1 MDVKPVI
8 VGVDGSKDSERALK
22 WAADYAQ
29 KVGAPLEAVIAW
41 EVSTLYGDTFSDK
54 WDHTAVEK
62 KHREV
67 AEAAV
72 REALGDGAQ
81 VEVRVEQ
88 GNASEVLVRDSSD
101 VQHIVVGSRGH
112 GGFTGMLLGS
122 VSQHLVTHA
131 RCPVTVMPHE
141 KTKK

>member
-1 MDVKPVI
+1 MDAKPVI
-8 VGVDGSKDSERALK
+8 VGVDGSQDSVRATK
-22 WAADYAQ
+22 WAAEYA
-29 KVGAPLEAVIAW
+29 KHIGAPLQVVIAW
-41 EVSTLYGDTFSDK
+41 EVTTLYDETISSK

-67 AEAAV
+67 ADRV
-72 REALGDGAQ
+72 VSEALGDGAQ
-81 VEVRVEQ
+81 ADVRVEH
-88 GNASEVLVRDSSD
+88 GNAAEVMVRASPDA
-101 VQHIVVGSRGH
+101 QLIVVGSRGH

-131 RCPVTVMPHE
+131 RCPVTVLPHE

>member
-8 VGVDGSKDSERALK
+8 VGVDGSQDSVRAMK
-22 WAADYAQ
+22 WAAEYA
-29 KVGAPLEAVIAW
+29 KHISAPLQVVIAW
-41 EVSTLYGDTFSDK
+41 EVSTLYGETFSDN

-67 AEAAV
+67 AEGV
-72 REALGDGAQ
+72 VSEALGDGAQ
-81 VEVRVEQ
+81 VDVRVEH
-88 GNASEVLVRDSSD
+88 GNASEVMVRASHDA
-101 VQHIVVGSRGH
+101 QLIVVGSRGH

-131 RCPVTVMPHE
+131 RCAVTVLPHE
-141 KTKK
+141 KSKK

>member
-1 MDVKPVI
+1 MDAKPVL
-8 VGVDGSKDSERALK
+8 VGIDGSKDSGRAMK

-29 KVGAPLEAVIAW
+29 LVGAPLQAVISW
-41 EVSTLYGDTFSDK
+41 EVSTLYSETFSGK
-54 WDHTAVEK
+54 WDHTAVDQ

-67 AEAAV
+67 AEELV
-72 REALGDGAQ
+72 RETLGDGAA

-88 GNASEVLVRDSSD
+88 GNAAEVLVEASKTA
-101 VQHIVVGSRGH
+101 QLLVVGSRGH

-131 RCPVTVMPHE
+131 HCPVTVLKRVKE
-141 KTKK
+141 